1 MLGSVATS
9 PLPFQR
15 IPMAWNRAFGG
26 EVKRA
31 WTTQKID
38 GETMI
43 VPGHSSHFPANP
55 EGMGFYLT
63 ADDAVEQPLP
73 VLEDPAHRIEKV
85 DDWPEPRCF
94 APYAMW
100 GALRAQLV
108 LKPDGKEIEKKDIPR
123 ITTRAVPLL
132 TFDRIAPGTR
142 ITLAGMRPDGA
153 DLAFTV
159 PEPPVALRVAIGPDL
174 AHVEP
179 TLDSVDIDAEAQT
192 ARFVYRAPF
201 AYDLVKRE
209 QRRIDVEPTA
219 ALELS
224 GVLPERE
231 AVHARPLGFIHE
243 SRQYVGCTRWPRP
256 VRRSPPSVP
265 PHGRQRTA
273 SISPRN
279 PWHPTSQNEPSAS
292 STQSSPPRVGPRY
305 SSTRA
310 SSCRN
315 QPHRSPVAF
324 EQRRLRSRRSN
335 GRGRRY
341 FLRCYGTRLRRRA
354 KQKSG

>member
-1 MLGSVATS
+1 MKILNHSPLGVQLFRNAEGDDRISAFVLCALTCSIGPEALTIAPAQLPLETDANQPHPHDAMLPKERAASVCATGFVYAAGGSATEALARLSVGERAHEVVAIGARVWRKSMLGSVATS

-219 ALELS
+219 ALGAL
-224 GVLPERE
+224 
-231 AVHARPLGFIHE
+231 
-243 SRQYVGCTRWPRP
+243 
-256 VRRSPPSVP
+256 RRS
-265 PHGRQRTA
+265 A
-273 SISPRN
+273 
-279 PWHPTSQNEPSAS
+279 
-292 STQSSPPRVGPRY
+292 
-305 SSTRA
+305 
-310 SSCRN
+310 
-315 QPHRSPVAF
+315 
-324 EQRRLRSRRSN
+324 
-335 GRGRRY
+335 
-341 FLRCYGTRLRRRA
+341 
-354 KQKSG
+354 